1 MEIKNISFS
10 YDDKRVLKN
19 VSCKLQTGKMTTF
32 IGANGSGKTTL
43 LRILSR
49 ALAPAD
55 GEVLLDGKHIFQY
68 KAKEY
73 ARLVAM
79 VHQKNHAPSDLT
91 VRSLVSYGRVPHS
104 GIFGGLN
111 AKDKEK
117 IQWAMEV
124 TEIESLANRP
134 IGTLSGGQRQRA
146 FISMA
151 LAQDTK
157 VLLLDE
163 ATTYLDLRYQVELL
177 RLLRQLNQSFRIT
190 IIMVLHD
197 INQAIAYS
205 DEIVALKQGEII
217 LQGKPTQVIS
227 SKTIEDI
234 YAIAL
239 PVREQDGM
247 LIVPA
252 I

>member
-1 MEIKNISFS
+1 MEIKNVSFS
-10 YDDKRVLKN
+10 YGDKRVLHN
-19 VSCKLQTGKMTTF
+19 ISCNLAHGKMTTF

-49 ALAPAD
+49 SLMPGD
-55 GEVLLDGKHIFQY
+55 GEVLLEGKRISQY
-68 KAKEY
+68 KAKQY

-79 VHQKNHAPSDLT
+79 VHQKNHAPADLT
-91 VRSLVSYGRVPHS
+91 VRSLVSYGRIPYS
-104 GIFGGLN
+104 GVFGGLTT
-111 AKDKEK
+111 KDKEK
-117 IQWAMEV
+117 IQWAMQA
-124 TEIESLANRP
+124 TEIESLAMRP

-151 LAQDTK
+151 LAQDTQ

-177 RLLRQLNQSFRIT
+177 RLLRRLNETFGIT

-217 LQGKPTQVIS
+217 LQGKPNEVIS

>member
-1 MEIKNISFS
+1 MEIKNVSFF
-10 YDDKRVLKN
+10 YDDKRVLEN

-49 ALAPAD
+49 ALAPTD
-55 GEVLLDGKHIFQY
+55 GEVLLDGKHISQY

-117 IQWAMEV
+117 IQWAMEA

-134 IGTLSGGQRQRA
+134 IGTLSGGQRQRV

>member
-10 YDDKRVLKN
+10 FDDKRVLKN

-55 GEVLLDGKHIFQY
+55 GEVLLDGKNISQY
-68 KAKEY
+68 KVKEY

-117 IQWAMEV
+117 IQWAMEA

-177 RLLRQLNQSFRIT
+177 RLLRQLNQGFGIT

-217 LQGKPTQVIS
+217 LQGKPKQVIS